1 MLKSW
6 ESSCCGLERQL
17 ELTTAPL
24 GVRDLRLNSPLESG
38 LCWRRLTRQFSW
50 LECLSETG
58 IIRTELV
65 QDLLKEANEL
75 VAIFAASY
83 RTARR

>member
-1 MLKSW
+1 V
-6 ESSCCGLERQL
+6 LEEADETVL
-17 ELTTAPL
+17 
-24 GVRDLRLNSPLESG
+24 
-38 LCWRRLTRQFSW
+38 W

-75 VAIFAASY
+75 VAICRIIPDRPALRFEI
-83 RTARR
+83 T

>member
-38 LCWRRLTRQFSW
+38 LCWRRLTRQFSGW
-50 LECLSETG
+50 NVS
-58 IIRTELV
+58 
-65 QDLLKEANEL
+65 
-75 VAIFAASY
+75 
-83 RTARR
+83 RRLGSFGPSLFRIS